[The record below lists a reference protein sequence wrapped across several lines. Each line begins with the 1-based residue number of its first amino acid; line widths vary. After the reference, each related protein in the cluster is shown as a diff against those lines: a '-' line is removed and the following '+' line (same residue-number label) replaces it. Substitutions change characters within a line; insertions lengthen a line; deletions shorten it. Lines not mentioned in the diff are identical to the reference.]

1 MNTALKDISSNLND
15 LKLITSTQVDLSY
28 FNSLA
33 SSVFSDPSIYANIQS
48 DVQFI
53 NQIGGQLFNYFS
65 ASDPSTQKIWYVAL
79 KSGLTESIN
88 DANNLISKIPQEDP
102 KGADLTTVLNIFIAD
117 CQAICKIMP
126 LDQNQLVNDITQE
139 ELN

>member
-28 FNSLA
+28 FNSLV
-33 SSVFSDPSIYANIQS
+33 SSIFSDPSIYANIQS

-53 NQIGGQLFNYFS
+53 NQIGGQLFNYFT
-65 ASDPSTQKIWYVAL
+65 ASDPNTQKIWYVAL
-79 KSGLTESIN
+79 ASGLTQSIN
-88 DANNLISKIPQEDP
+88 DANNLIGKIPQDNP
-102 KGADLTTVLNIFIAD
+102 KGADLTIVLNIFITD
-117 CQAICKIMP
+117 CQSIQKIIP
-126 LDQNQLVNDITQE
+126 LDQNQVAGVAPE

>member
-1 MNTALKDISSNLND
+1 MSASLKDVATSLND

-33 SSVFSDPSIYANIQS
+33 SQVFSDPGMYANIQS

-65 ASDPSTQKIWYVAL
+65 NPDPSTQKIWYVAL
-79 KSGLTESIN
+79 ASGLSQSIT
-88 DANNLISKIPQEDP
+88 DANNLIAKIPADNP
-102 KGADLTTVLNIFIAD
+102 KKTDLTTVLNTFIAD
-117 CQAICKIMP
+117 CQAIQKMTS
-126 LDQNQLVNDITQE
+126 NGE
-139 ELN
+139 

>member
-1 MNTALKDISSNLND
+1 MNTVLKDISSNLNY

-33 SSVFSDPSIYANIQS
+33 SSVFSDPGIYASIQS

-53 NQIGGQLFNYFS
+53 NQIGGQLFNYFT

-79 KSGLTESIN
+79 ASGLTQSIN
-88 DANNLISKIPQEDP
+88 DATNLISKIPQEDP
-102 KGADLTTVLNIFIAD
+102 KGADLTVILNVFIAD
-117 CQAICKIMP
+117 CQAIAKIIP
-126 LDQNQLVNDITQE
+126 LDQNQVADAAAE

>member
-33 SSVFSDPSIYANIQS
+33 SSVFSDPGIYANIQS

-53 NQIGGQLFNYFS
+53 NQIGGQLFNYFT

-79 KSGLTESIN
+79 KSGLTQSIN
-88 DANNLISKIPQEDP
+88 DANNLISKIPQENP
-102 KGADLTTVLNIFIAD
+102 KGADLTTVLNIFITD
-117 CQAICKIMP
+117 CQAICKIIP
-126 LDQNQLVNDITQE
+126 LDQNQVAGAVPE

>member
-1 MNTALKDISSNLND
+1 MNTALKDISSNLNY

-33 SSVFSDPSIYANIQS
+33 SSVFSDPGIYANIQS

-53 NQIGGQLFNYFS
+53 NQIGGQLFNYFT
-65 ASDPSTQKIWYVAL
+65 ASDPNTQKIWYVAL
-79 KSGLTESIN
+79 ASGLTQSIN
-88 DANNLISKIPQEDP
+88 DATNLISKIPQEDP
-102 KGADLTTVLNIFIAD
+102 KGADLTVILNVFIAD
-117 CQAICKIMP
+117 CQAIAKIIP
-126 LDQNQLVNDITQE
+126 LDQNQVADAATE

>member
-1 MNTALKDISSNLND
+1 MNTALKDISTNLND

-33 SSVFSDPSIYANIQS
+33 SNVFSDPSIYANIQS

-65 ASDPSTQKIWYVAL
+65 ASDPNTQKIWYVAL
-79 KSGLTESIN
+79 ASGLNQSIN
-88 DANNLISKIPQEDP
+88 DANNLIGKIPQDNP
-102 KGADLTTVLNIFIAD
+102 KVTDLTVILNVFIAD
-117 CQAICKIMP
+117 CQAICKIIP
-126 LDQNQLVNDITQE
+126 LDQNQVAETVPV